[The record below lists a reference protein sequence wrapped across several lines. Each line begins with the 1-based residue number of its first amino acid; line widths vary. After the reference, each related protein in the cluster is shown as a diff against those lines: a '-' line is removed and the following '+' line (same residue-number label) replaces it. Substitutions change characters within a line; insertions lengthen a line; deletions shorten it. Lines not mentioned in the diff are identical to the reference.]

1 MHASCVQLKCD
12 EVMKVKLMAF
22 IAVKSLHRDMQQML
36 HEQNDAETDVC
47 NDGKATVERWSPE
60 RKEKKSG
67 GERKRETKAS
77 FIYRWKAIH
86 VYYFFHVC

>member
-1 MHASCVQLKCD
+1 MHASCIQLKCD

-47 NDGKATVERWSPE
+47 NDGKATAEMVPRKK
-60 RKEKKSG
+60 RKEEWG
-67 GERKRETKAS
+67 REKT
-77 FIYRWKAIH
+77 RD
-86 VYYFFHVC
+86 